1 MLSRTAQAIALTTL
15 AGVAPSAALTAVLPS
30 GISAASSPAA
40 SAWVVEEG
48 RAWSAARRPAT
59 DAGTERMAPA
69 ANPRARPVV
78 LAPGVAATPG
88 EEAAGTGRPP
98 WPLRRRQAAPDNLT
112 TDAGADLPRREAQR
126 GRAAV
131 LLAQAQRLPGD
142 HRRLPPPSASLLRSL
157 DALQRDLERL
167 EGSLM
172 PASEPPAAAPQNEAQ
187 LLAELTA
194 PAAEALPQS
203 AAALTIR
210 RRVRLSLPT
219 ALAVALRNDP
229 ELAAE
234 VRTVRERRDL
244 ANAARGRW
252 WPELGLELG
261 GALSGQRSYNA
272 VWQAD
277 GWNLIQTNAGFGAAG
292 LTLNWALISP
302 ERGAAIA
309 EADQELKAAGQRYG
323 NRLRQLQL
331 STSEAYYG
339 LQLADQLQRI
349 RAAVVERDTV
359 VRDQVAALK
368 QAGLVPRLDL
378 LRAEANL
385 QQSRYRLAQAEALQQ
400 SRQRQLSNRLNVPF
414 DITLTASAAA
424 VLQPPWP
431 LDLEQTLLRGLQAN
445 PQLQA
450 LQTARE
456 ALLRQADRRAAQLLP
471 TLRLVAAAGY
481 GETIT
486 SKPLIQLEGCCAAT
500 NIRQLYNQ
508 SADWAAG
515 LQLHWRVFDGGVTA
529 AEVAASR
536 SAAGRT
542 AETLARERNAIRQR
556 LEAAFFDHRASLE
569 QIVAARASYAAAREA
584 FRDVRARYQLGLSDY
599 TAVADTIST
608 LTTAMEGVAE
618 ATTLANVSYA
628 QLLRELLPVPD
639 QPGAPVEL
647 PLVLEVGG
655 SPTPPAA
662 GASGVG
668 LPRLRSGPDHAPD
681 AKRPSP

>member
-1 MLSRTAQAIALTTL
+1 M
-15 AGVAPSAALTAVLPS
+15 
-30 GISAASSPAA
+30 
-40 SAWVVEEG
+40 
-48 RAWSAARRPAT
+48 
-59 DAGTERMAPA
+59 
-69 ANPRARPVV
+69 
-78 LAPGVAATPG
+78 
-88 EEAAGTGRPP
+88 
-98 WPLRRRQAAPDNLT
+98 
-112 TDAGADLPRREAQR
+112 
-126 GRAAV
+126 
-131 LLAQAQRLPGD
+131 
-142 HRRLPPPSASLLRSL
+142 
-157 DALQRDLERL
+157 
-167 EGSLM
+167 
-172 PASEPPAAAPQNEAQ
+172 
-187 LLAELTA
+187 
-194 PAAEALPQS
+194 
-203 AAALTIR
+203 
-210 RRVRLSLPT
+210 
-219 ALAVALRNDP
+219 ALRNDP

-252 WPELGLELG
+252 WPELGVELG
-261 GALSGQRSYNA
+261 GAFSGQRSYSA
-272 VWQAD
+272 VWQDNAGLYPVGSPFLVRAD

-292 LTLNWALISP
+292 LTLRWDLISP

-349 RAAVVERDTV
+349 RAAVVERDAV

-368 QAGLVPRLDL
+368 LAGLVPRLDL

-385 QQSRYRLAQAEALQQ
+385 QQSRYRLAKAKALQL

-424 VLQPPWP
+424 VLQPRWP
-431 LDLEQTLLRGLQAN
+431 LDLEQTLLRGFQAN

-450 LQTARE
+450 LQAARE

-471 TLRLVAAAGY
+471 TLRLVAGAGY

-486 SKPLIQLEGCCAAT
+486 SKPQIQLEGCCAAT

-515 LQLHWRVFDGGVTA
+515 LQLQWRVFDGGVTA

-556 LEAAFFDHRASLE
+556 LEAAFFDQRASLE

-639 QPGAPVEL
+639 QPGVPVSL

-655 SPTPPAA
+655 NTAAAATAAPA
-662 GASGVG
+662 
-668 LPRLRSGPDHAPD
+668 H
-681 AKRPSP
+681 